1 MSAFTPPAP
10 PSFTEATPKEK
21 VARLLTDVFA
31 PANLVIVL
39 LLLVGWHAASGFAG
53 LGWGLFAALFCGI
66 IPLGI
71 VLLGVKRGGL
81 TDKHIRIR
89 KQRVVPMAVSMVS
102 VVTGI
107 VLLYVLHAPKGI
119 AALVVAMLV
128 GLVSTLGVTVGW
140 QISIHNAVAGGT
152 MILILA
158 FGPAAIPAALIPAAI
173 GWSRL
178 VLKAHTLAQVI
189 AGTALGGISALVFT
203 LLQRVAALARSRQ
216 QQLRCDGE
224 AGLVPLRRGGTPP
237 VAYPCHLD
245 RGRQRRLHGQLQ
257 PVSGVRS
264 GDHPLRRPLGQ
275 QHRRGP
281 RHLQ

>member
-1 MSAFTPPAP
+1 MSSFTPPAP

-107 VLLYVLHAPKGI
+107 VLLYVLHAPKDV

-128 GLVSTLGVTVGW
+128 GLVSALGVTVGW

-152 MILILA
+152 AMILILA
-158 FGPAAIPAALIPAAI
+158 FGPAAIPAALIPVAI

-178 VLKAHTLAQVI
+178 VLKAHTLAQLI

-203 LLQRVAALARSRQ
+203 LLR
-216 QQLRCDGE
+216 
-224 AGLVPLRRGGTPP
+224 
-237 VAYPCHLD
+237 
-245 RGRQRRLHGQLQ
+245 
-257 PVSGVRS
+257 
-264 GDHPLRRPLGQ
+264 
-275 QHRRGP
+275 
-281 RHLQ
+281 